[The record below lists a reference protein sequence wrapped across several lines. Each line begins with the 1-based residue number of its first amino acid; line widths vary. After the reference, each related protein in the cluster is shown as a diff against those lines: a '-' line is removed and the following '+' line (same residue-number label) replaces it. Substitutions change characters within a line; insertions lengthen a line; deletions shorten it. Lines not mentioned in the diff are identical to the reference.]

1 MPRAKHRPTVEEIDA
16 AIEAVRAKA
25 EKEIA
30 TLEQKKTHVQAS
42 HFQRITRVA
51 RDAGCDLTN
60 VSDTDLVAALKA
72 LALPFRGPAAGP
84 AGAPRAETTIPET
97 EPPHGKRSS
106 A

>member
-1 MPRAKHRPTVEEIDA
+1 MPRATRRPTVEEIDA
-16 AIEAVRAKA
+16 AIVAVRAKA

-60 VSDTDLVAALKA
+60 VSDTDLIAALKA

-84 AGAPRAETTIPET
+84 AGAARTDTTSLET
-97 EPPHGKRSS
+97 ETPHGKRRS

>member
-1 MPRAKHRPTVEEIDA
+1 MPRTTRRPTVEEIDA

-30 TLEQKKTHVQAS
+30 TPEQKKTHVQAS

-51 RDAGCDLTN
+51 RDAGCDLTK
-60 VSDTDLVAALKA
+60 VSDTDLIAALKA
-72 LALPFRGPAAGP
+72 LAAPFRGPPTGSSAASRVEATSP
-84 AGAPRAETTIPET
+84 EAET
-97 EPPHGKRSS
+97 PHGKRRS

>member
-1 MPRAKHRPTVEEIDA
+1 MPRTTRRPTVEEIDA

-60 VSDTDLVAALKA
+60 VSDIDLIAALKA
-72 LALPFRGPAAGP
+72 LASPFRSGTAGP
-84 AGAPRAETTIPET
+84 AGASRAETPSSET
-97 EPPHGKRSS
+97 ETPHGKRRS

>member
-60 VSDTDLVAALKA
+60 VSDTDLIAALKA
-72 LALPFRGPAAGP
+72 LASPFRGPAAGP
-84 AGAPRAETTIPET
+84 VGAPRTETPSPET
-97 EPPHGKRSS
+97 ETPHGKRRS